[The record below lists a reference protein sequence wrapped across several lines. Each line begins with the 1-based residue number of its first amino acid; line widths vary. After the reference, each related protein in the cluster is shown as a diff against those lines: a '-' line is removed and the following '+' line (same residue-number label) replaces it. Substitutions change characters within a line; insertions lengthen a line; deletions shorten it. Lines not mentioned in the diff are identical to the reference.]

1 MFFQLFLVFSLKKFV
16 FIWFLCFLRVKVGFD
31 EGREGVFSIKRRKRI
46 AVSDIFLNFAFAIL
60 VGCMGDDIVS
70 CLFIYIIRYRR

>member
-1 MFFQLFLVFSLKKFV
+1 M
-16 FIWFLCFLRVKVGFD
+16 GFG
-31 EGREGVFSIKRRKRI
+31 EGGEGVFSIKRRKRI

-70 CLFIYIIRYRR
+70 CLFLSCTLFVPIFHRARQY

>member
-1 MFFQLFLVFSLKKFV
+1 MFFVPFWVKKL
-16 FIWFLCFLRVKVGFD
+16 IERVVKD
-31 EGREGVFSIKRRKRI
+31 VFSIKRRKRI

>member
-1 MFFQLFLVFSLKKFV
+1 MFFVPFWVKKL
-16 FIWFLCFLRVKVGFD
+16 IERVVKD
-31 EGREGVFSIKRRKRI
+31 VFSIKRRKRI

-70 CLFIYIIRYRR
+70 CLFIYIIRYRW

>member
-1 MFFQLFLVFSLKKFV
+1 M
-16 FIWFLCFLRVKVGFD
+16 GFD
-31 EGREGVFSIKRRKRI
+31 EGVEGVFSIKRRKRI

-60 VGCMGDDIVS
+60 IDRVDDYIVS

>member
-1 MFFQLFLVFSLKKFV
+1 M
-16 FIWFLCFLRVKVGFD
+16 GFD
-31 EGREGVFSIKRRKRI
+31 EGGEGVFSIKRRKRI

-70 CLFIYIIRYRR
+70 CLLNIYNKV

>member
-1 MFFQLFLVFSLKKFV
+1 M
-16 FIWFLCFLRVKVGFD
+16 CFD
-31 EGREGVFSIKRRKRI
+31 EGGEGVFSIKRRKRI

-70 CLFIYIIRYRR
+70 CLFIYIIRYRW